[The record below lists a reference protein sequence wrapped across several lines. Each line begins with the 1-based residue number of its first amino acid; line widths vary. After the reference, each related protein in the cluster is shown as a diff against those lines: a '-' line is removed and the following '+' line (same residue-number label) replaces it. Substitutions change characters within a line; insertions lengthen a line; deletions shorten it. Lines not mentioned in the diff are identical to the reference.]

1 MRLVFDFSWWLGG
14 GGGDGDGRKALFPL
28 KREKK

>member
-1 MRLVFDFSWWLGG
+1 MRLVFDFSWWLG